1 MKNLLTLV
9 IIAVALVGNVAFA
22 GNGDPEKAPMSESMK
37 LNELPAKM
45 EMYPNPNR
53 GDYLIVHLTNLNPQ
67 KYTDIKLEIK
77 DASNEVV
84 FIHNMRIRNER
95 ELKERLTFDLK
106 RGMYAVHVTLGEK
119 VLRERLIVR

>member
-22 GNGDPEKAPMSESMK
+22 GNGDPEKAPKSESMK

-53 GDYLIVHLTNLNPQ
+53 GDYLIVHLTNLNPE
-67 KYTDIKLEIK
+67 KYSRIIIEIK
-77 DASNEVV
+77 DAGNEAV
-84 FIHNMRIRNER
+84 FTQEVLIRNER

-106 RGMYAVHVTLGEK
+106 RGMYAVHVTLGDK